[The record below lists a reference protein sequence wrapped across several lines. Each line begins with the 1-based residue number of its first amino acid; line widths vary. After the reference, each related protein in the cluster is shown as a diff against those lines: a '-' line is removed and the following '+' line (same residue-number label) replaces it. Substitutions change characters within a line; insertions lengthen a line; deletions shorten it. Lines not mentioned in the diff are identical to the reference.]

1 MPLFRASGR
10 EFARVAAD
18 ADNSLIPVLADRF
31 ARELGYRASESE
43 QRSWRNSLP
52 VLARDLSDA
61 GLDGV
66 EVLVEH
72 RLPLTSRRMDVV
84 LCGTNPK
91 DSSPSY
97 VVVELKQWSQAQ
109 PVDGIDDV
117 VTVAGIGGERLHPGE
132 QVRRYCL
139 YLRDFIAAL
148 EDVRH
153 LHGVAYLHNATDHD
167 VAGLFD
173 LPQTDQSRL
182 FTGQHRSELVSYL
195 KARLSG
201 DGAGESAQRLL
212 DSAVRPSRQLLNLA
226 AVEVQERQSFLL
238 IDEQQAAFQVV
249 SHLVESVRAADDK
262 QVIVISGGPG
272 SGKSV
277 IALSLLG
284 ELSRRGR
291 TVLHATGSSAF
302 TQTMRRVA
310 GHRAPRVKAMFRY
323 FNQFVT
329 ADRNGIDVLI
339 CDEAHRIRETSA
351 NRYTSAP
358 ERTGTPQV
366 DELIDAA
373 RVPVF
378 LLDEN
383 QVVRPG
389 EMGSLSEITAAAERK
404 GLTVRSFSLDD
415 QFRCGGSRAYETWV
429 ARLLGLEPGGPV
441 RWQGDPGFVVT
452 VADSP
457 AEMEASLE
465 RLNRPGYTARMSAGY
480 CWPWGE
486 PLPDGTLPNDVVI
499 DEWARPWN
507 NKKETSHGGA
517 PARSFWASD
526 PAGFGQVGCVYTAQG
541 FEYDHAGV
549 ILGPDLVWRSGEWVA
564 DSSRSHDRQVKRAEP
579 HEYAR
584 AVRNTYKVLLT
595 RGLRSVSLFSTDRE
609 TQAML
614 RSLTPR
620 VDLAFGLKHIRIE
633 AGDPAVRPLPN
644 PVLDG

>member
-10 EFARVAAD
+10 EFARSAAN
-18 ADNSLIPVLADRF
+18 ADSALIPVLAERF
-31 ARELGYRASESE
+31 VHELGYRASESE

-52 VLARDLSDA
+52 VLARDISDA
-61 GLDGV
+61 GLDGI

-72 RLPLTSRRMDVV
+72 RLPLTSRRLDVV
-84 LCGTNPK
+84 LCGTSPK
-91 DSSPSY
+91 DGSPSY
-97 VVVELKQWSQAQ
+97 VVIELKQWSQAE
-109 PVDGIDDV
+109 PVDGIADV
-117 VTVAGIGGERLHPGE
+117 VTVSGTGGERLHPGE

-139 YLRDFIAAL
+139 YLRDFIAAF

-153 LHGVAYLHNATDHD
+153 LYGVAYLHNATEHD
-167 VAGLFD
+167 VDGLFQ

-182 FTGQHRSELVSYL
+182 FTGQHRGELVSYL
-195 KARLSG
+195 RTRLSNE
-201 DGAGESAQRLL
+201 GASAAAERLL
-212 DSAVRPSRQLLNLA
+212 DSAVRPSRQLLSLA

-249 SHLVESVRAADDK
+249 SHLVESARAGDTK
-262 QVIVISGGPG
+262 EIVVISGGPG

-329 ADRNGIDVLI
+329 ADRNGLDVLI

-351 NRYTSAP
+351 NRYTRAP
-358 ERTGTPQV
+358 DRTGTPQV
-366 DELIDAA
+366 EELIDAA

-389 EMGSLSEITAAAERK
+389 EMGSLAEITAAATRK
-404 GLTVRSFSLDD
+404 GLTVRAFDLND
-415 QFRCGGSRAYETWV
+415 QFRCGGSRAYENWV
-429 ARLLGLEPGGPV
+429 ARLLGLEAGGPSP
-441 RWQGDPGFVVT
+441 WHGDPGFAVH

-457 AEMEASLE
+457 AEMEATLE
-465 RLNRPGYTARMSAGY
+465 PLNRDGYTARLSAGY

-486 PLPDGTLPNDVVI
+486 PQPDGTLPNDVVI
-499 DEWARPWN
+499 GDWARPWN
-507 NKKETSHGGA
+507 NKKETRHGGA

-526 PAGFGQVGCVYTAQG
+526 PAGFGQVGCVYIAQG

-549 ILGPDLVWRSGEWVA
+549 ILGPDLVWRNDGWIA

-595 RGLRSVSLFSTDRE
+595 RGLRSVTLFSTDRE
-609 TQAML
+609 TQEML
-614 RSLTPR
+614 QSLMR
-620 VDLAFGLKHIRIE
+620 HVDLSFGRAEIRVE
-633 AGDPAVRPLPN
+633 VGGVVPRPLP
-644 PVLDG
+644 VV